1 MTTPLEKLQN
11 LLRELFQLDQ
21 ADLDFGI
28 YRIMNHN
35 REEIVRFLQED
46 LLPQVQAGFG
56 EYERVDKERLEE
68 QLAETI
74 RQAQDLLGVTR
85 EQAEQSPKAVQLKE
99 QIQAQA
105 DITQLEQEVCDH
117 LYRFFRRYYHEG
129 DFLSLRRYTD
139 GAYAIPYNGEE
150 VKLHWANADQYYI
163 KTAEHFQNYAFK
175 LPSERR
181 VRFEIVSAS
190 TEQNNNKPV
199 NGKERRFILY
209 EADPAGVEGSDLV
222 LRFEYRAD
230 AQKRKQDT
238 LNQVAYDVVMAL
250 PDLQDWQKEFAIKD
264 PTEKNPDRTLLQR
277 YLADFTARNTF
288 DYFIHKS
295 LGKFLRRELDFY
307 IKSEVINLAD
317 IQHESPIR
325 VKHLV
330 SKVRVLNDISDKI
343 IQFLEQIE
351 AFQKKLWLK
360 KKFVL
365 ETHYCIT
372 LDRVPEDLYP
382 EIIANQAQ
390 IEEWKRLFAIDDIEE
405 KVGDLF
411 GGGTPGYSEPLT
423 IEFLKANDKLLVDTQ
438 FFDATFKTRLLGSI
452 ENFDEQC
459 DGLLIHSE
467 NFQALNLLQERHQ
480 ESVKCIYIDPPYN
493 TSSSS
498 IPYKNNY
505 QHSSWGTMMLN
516 RLALL
521 QPVLTEDGAIFVSI
535 DKTERLLLEHM
546 MDLVFGEENRI
557 EELVWVMNTNNAQVP
572 NYSTNHEYVE
582 VYSKNRTYA
591 EQDKSMFREPKPGY
605 EEVMALI
612 SELNLQYPSIL
623 EVESQIRDLYK
634 QHKAEYREAIE
645 AQGLDWNAEKGND
658 PWRGLFNYNRA
669 EYRDQDGNLVPEEE
683 AKELA
688 AQIWVWQEGDASMQS
703 TKQAES
709 TRDPDSPNWRF
720 YKPEHPITGKP
731 CPHPK
736 RGWQFPYDDDAPESR
751 SFVALDLDGRISWG
765 KDEKK
770 VPRLKRMLHDVE
782 TNVGKS
788 VFQDYSDGEKQTS
801 AMFGQSGVF
810 LAPKHADFVSRFI
823 LHAAKEDSTV
833 VDCFGGSGSTA
844 HAVIKLNREDR
855 GTRKYIL
862 VEVGQYFDT
871 VLKPRV
877 MKAAY
882 SRDWKNGKPVSRG
895 GVSHCIKC
903 LRLESYEDALNNIKD
918 PQRTQQQELALERD
932 PRFREEYMLTYKL
945 DTEARGS
952 ASLLNPEAFIHPFNY
967 QLKTTQNDDTRHV
980 TVDLIE
986 TFNYLL
992 GLTVQRLN
1000 LVEAIKTVHGVNR
1013 WGDRILVI
1021 WRDLD
1026 EVDNDAL
1033 DNWFQAQSYD
1043 QEDPGF
1049 DLVYVNGDN
1058 NLENLRPD
1066 TETWRVLLTDAKFH
1080 RLMFDTSEVGR

>member
-1 MTTPLEKLQN
+1 VTTPLEKLQN

-105 DITQLEQEVCDH
+105 DITQLEQEVYDY

-199 NGKERRFILY
+199 NGRERRFILC
-209 EADPAGVEGSDLV
+209 EADPAVMKGGDLV

-230 AQKRKQDT
+230 EQKRKQDA
-238 LNQVAYDVVMAL
+238 LNQVAYDAVMAL
-250 PDLQDWQKEFAIKD
+250 PDLQDWQKEFAIKA
-264 PTEKNPDRTLLQR
+264 PTEKNPDRTLLQK

-330 SKVRVLNDISDKI
+330 SKVRVLNDIGDKI

-351 AFQKKLWLK
+351 EFQKKLWLK

-390 IEEWKRLFAIDDIEE
+390 IEEWKRLFAIDEIE
-405 KVGDLF
+405 GDLVS
-411 GGGTPGYSEPLT
+411 PGYSEPLGL
-423 IEFLKANDKLLVDTQ
+423 EFLKANSFLLLDTQ
-438 FFDATFKTRLLGSI
+438 FYDSDFKFNLLSHLNEI
-452 ENFDEQC
+452 DEVIN
-459 DGLLIHSE
+459 GILISSDCS
-467 NFQALNLLQERHQ
+467 QALNFLHNTYKSTVRC
-480 ESVKCIYIDPPYN
+480 SYIDPPYN
-493 TSSSS
+493 TGGDGF
-498 IPYKNNY
+498 IYKDNY
-505 QHSSWGTMMLN
+505 RHSSWMSMVANALSLVHQLLSEQDGSIFISIDDNECSNLIKVGNLIFGSDNFIANVIWQKIFSPKNTARHFSEDHDYILVYARDAEAWEPEALPRSEEARSRYSNPDDDPRGDWSSSDLTDRSYYSEGQYEVISPSGEKFTPPQGRYWAVSLTNFKKLN
-516 RLALL
+516 QDNRICWG
-521 QPVLTEDGAIFVSI
+521 EDG
-535 DKTERLLLEHM
+535 
-546 MDLVFGEENRI
+546 
-557 EELVWVMNTNNAQVP
+557 
-572 NYSTNHEYVE
+572 
-582 VYSKNRTYA
+582 
-591 EQDKSMFREPKPGY
+591 
-605 EEVMALI
+605 
-612 SELNLQYPSIL
+612 
-623 EVESQIRDLYK
+623 
-634 QHKAEYREAIE
+634 
-645 AQGLDWNAEKGND
+645 GN
-658 PWRGLFNYNRA
+658 
-669 EYRDQDGNLVPEEE
+669 
-683 AKELA
+683 
-688 AQIWVWQEGDASMQS
+688 M
-703 TKQAES
+703 
-709 TRDPDSPNWRF
+709 
-720 YKPEHPITGKP
+720 
-731 CPHPK
+731 
-736 RGWQFPYDDDAPESR
+736 
-751 SFVALDLDGRISWG
+751 
-765 KDEKK
+765 
-770 VPRLKRMLHDVE
+770 PRLKRFLSEVKQGVTPQTLWKHQDVGNTQE
-782 TNVGKS
+782 AKKELMATVTFANSADVINTVKPTRLIRRVLKIGTS
-788 VFQDYSDGEKQTS
+788 IDQQT
-801 AMFGQSGVF
+801 QYV
-810 LAPKHADFVSRFI
+810 LDFF
-823 LHAAKEDSTV
+823 A
-833 VDCFGGSGSTA
+833 GSGTTGD
-844 HAVIKLNREDR
+844 AVIKQNLED
-855 GTRKYIL
+855 GGNRKYIL
-862 VEVGQYFDT
+862 VEMAGYFDAI
-871 VLKPRV
+871 LKPRIQRTI
-877 MKAAY
+877 Y
-882 SRDWKNGKPVSRG
+882 SKDRKSGKPVSRQG
-895 GVSHCIKC
+895 SSHCFKY

-932 PRFREEYMLTYKL
+932 PCFREEYMLTYKL

-967 QLKTTQNDDTRHV
+967 QLKTTQNDDTRYV

-1000 LVEAIKTVHGVNR
+1000 LVEAIKTVRGVNR
-1013 WGDRILVI
+1013 RGDRVLIV

-1033 DNWFQAQSYD
+1033 DDWFKAQGYD

-1066 TETWRVLLTDAKFH
+1066 TETWRVLLTDAEFH
-1080 RLMFDTSEVGR
+1080 RLMFDMSEV

>member
-1 MTTPLEKLQN
+1 
-11 LLRELFQLDQ
+11 
-21 ADLDFGI
+21 
-28 YRIMNHN
+28 
-35 REEIVRFLQED
+35 
-46 LLPQVQAGFG
+46 
-56 EYERVDKERLEE
+56 
-68 QLAETI
+68 
-74 RQAQDLLGVTR
+74 
-85 EQAEQSPKAVQLKE
+85 
-99 QIQAQA
+99 
-105 DITQLEQEVCDH
+105 
-117 LYRFFRRYYHEG
+117 
-129 DFLSLRRYTD
+129 
-139 GAYAIPYNGEE
+139 

-199 NGKERRFILY
+199 NGRERRFILC
-209 EADPAGVEGSDLV
+209 EADPAVVEGTDLV

-230 AQKRKQDT
+230 EQKRKQDA
-238 LNQVAYDVVMAL
+238 LNQVAYDTVMGL

-264 PTEKNPDRTLLQR
+264 PTEKNPDRTLLQK

-330 SKVRVLNDISDKI
+330 SKVRVLNDIGDKI

-351 AFQKKLWLK
+351 EFQKKLWLK

-411 GGGTPGYSEPLT
+411 GGGTPGYSELLT

-438 FFDATFKTRLLGSI
+438 FFDETFKTRLLGSI

-459 DGLLIHSE
+459 NGLLIHSE
-467 NFQALNLLQERHQ
+467 NFQALNLLQERYQ
-480 ESVKCIYIDPPYN
+480 EEVKCIYIDPPYN

-535 DKTERLLLEHM
+535 DKTERTFLEYM
-546 MDLVFGEENRI
+546 LNTVFGEDNQI
-557 EELVWVMNTNNAQVP
+557 EELIWTQNTANSQLP
-572 NYSTNHEYVE
+572 TYSTNHEYVE
-582 VYSKNRTYA
+582 VYARNRNLVERDY
-591 EQDKSMFREPKPGY
+591 SMFREPKPGY
-605 EEVMALI
+605 AEVMDLVA
-612 SELNLQYPSIL
+612 SLNPDFPSID
-623 EVESQIRDLYK
+623 EIEKQIKDLYK
-634 QHKAEYREAIE
+634 KHIAEFRADIESSGRTWDAKAKKE
-645 AQGLDWNAEKGND
+645 D
-658 PWRGLFNYNRA
+658 PWKGLYNYCHA
-669 EYRDQDGNLVPEEE
+669 EYRDSCGRYVEPQL
-683 AKELA
+683 AKDKKA
-688 AQIWVWQEGDASMQS
+688 SIWIWREISPSAPASKQS
-703 TKQAES
+703 STTK
-709 TRDPDSPNWRF
+709 DPGHPNFR
-720 YKPEHPITGKP
+720 YYQPLHPITQKE

-736 RGWQFPYDDDAPESR
+736 GGWKFPYLSDPENPNR
-751 SFVALDLDGRISWG
+751 NSFESLVADHRIAWG
-765 KDEKK
+765 TDENK
-770 VPRLKRMLHDVE
+770 VPQTKGFLHEVE
-782 TNVGKS
+782 TNISTS
-788 VFQDYSDGEKQTS
+788 VFYEYNDGE
-801 AMFGQSGVF
+801 AEMANLFGDSGLFLSPKSSRFVKRF
-810 LAPKHADFVSRFI
+810 LAQANSQNSAFI
-823 LHAAKEDSTV
+823 
-833 VDCFGGSGSTA
+833 DCFRGSGSSG
-844 HAVIKLNREDR
+844 HAAVQINREDK
-855 GTRKYIL
+855 GNRKYVL
-862 VEVGQYFDT
+862 VEVAHYFET
-871 VLKPRV
+871 VLKPR
-877 MKAAY
+877 MLKAVY
-882 SRDWKNGKPVSRG
+882 SKDWKNGKPISRQG
-895 GVSHCIKC
+895 SSHCIKY

-918 PQRTQQQELALERD
+918 PQRTQQQELALKQD
-932 PRFREEYMLTYKL
+932 AGFREEYMLTYKL

-967 QLKTTQNDDTRHV
+967 QLKTTQNDDTRYV

-1033 DNWFQAQSYD
+1033 DDWFKAQDYD

-1066 TETWRVLLTDAKFH
+1066 TETWQVLLTDAEFH
-1080 RLMFDTSEVGR
+1080 RLMFDMSEVSP

>member
-1 MTTPLEKLQN
+1 
-11 LLRELFQLDQ
+11 
-21 ADLDFGI
+21 
-28 YRIMNHN
+28 
-35 REEIVRFLQED
+35 
-46 LLPQVQAGFG
+46 
-56 EYERVDKERLEE
+56 
-68 QLAETI
+68 
-74 RQAQDLLGVTR
+74 LLGVTR

-105 DITQLEQEVCDH
+105 DITQLEQEVYDH
-117 LYRFFRRYYHEG
+117 LYRFFRRYYHDG

-139 GAYAIPYNGEE
+139 GTYAIPYNGEE

-181 VRFEIVSAS
+181 VRFEVVSAS

-199 NGKERRFILY
+199 NGRERRFILY
-209 EADPAGVEGSDLV
+209 EADPAVVEGTDLV
-222 LRFEYRAD
+222 LQFEYRAD
-230 AQKRKQDT
+230 EQKRKQDA
-238 LNQVAYDVVMAL
+238 LNQVAYDTVMTL

-264 PTEKNPDRTLLQR
+264 PTEKNTDRTLLQK

-288 DYFIHKS
+288 DYFIHKN

-330 SKVRVLNDISDKI
+330 SKVRVLNDIGDKI

-351 AFQKKLWLK
+351 EFQKKLWLK

-372 LDRVPEDLYP
+372 LDRVPEDLYL

-390 IEEWKRLFAIDDIEE
+390 IEEWKRLFAIDEIEE

-438 FFDATFKTRLLGSI
+438 FFDETFKTRLLGSI

-459 DGLLIHSE
+459 NGLLIHSE
-467 NFQALNLLQERHQ
+467 NFQALNLLQERYQ
-480 ESVKCIYIDPPYN
+480 EEVKCIYIDPPYN

-557 EELVWVMNTNNAQVP
+557 EELVWVMNTTNSQVP

-582 VYSKNRTYA
+582 VYARNRSWVERDVT
-591 EQDKSMFREPKPGY
+591 MFREPKPGY
-605 EEVMALI
+605 EEVMALVA
-612 SELNLQYPSIL
+612 ELNPQYPPI
-623 EVESQIRDLYK
+623 SQIESEIRALYK
-634 QHKAEYREAIE
+634 QHKIEYRETIE
-645 AQGLDWNAEKGND
+645 EQGLDWDQEKNND
-658 PWRGLFNYNRA
+658 PWKGLFNYNHA
-669 EYRDQDGNLVPEEE
+669 EYRNCEGDLVLESE
-683 AKELA
+683 ARQNNA
-688 AQIWVWQEGDASMQS
+688 VIWVWQEDNTAMPSSKQS
-703 TKQAES
+703 PT
-709 TRDPDSPNWRF
+709 TRDPDHPNYRF
-720 YKPEHPITGKP
+720 YQPTHPITGKL

-736 RGWQFPYDDDAPESR
+736 SGWKFAFDDDENSPNKQ
-751 SFVALDLDGRISWG
+751 SFVALDRDDRISWG

-770 VPRLKRMLHDVE
+770 VPRIKRMLHEVE
-782 TNVGKS
+782 TNIGKS

-823 LHAAKEDSTV
+823 LHAAKEDSTII
-833 VDCFGGSGSTA
+833 DCFGGSGSTA

-918 PQRTQQQELALERD
+918 PQRTQQQELALEQD
-932 PRFREEYMLTYKL
+932 PGFREEYMLTYKL

-1000 LVEAIKTVHGVNR
+1000 LVEAIKTVRGVNR
-1013 WGDRILVI
+1013 GGDRILII
-1021 WRDLD
+1021 WRDLN

-1033 DNWFQAQSYD
+1033 DDWFKAQGYD

-1066 TETWRVLLTDAKFH
+1066 TETWRVLLADAEFH
-1080 RLMFDTSEVGR
+1080 RLMFDMSEVSS